1 MTTAETNPE
10 YSRHPVDAAGGGA
23 ATQRSM
29 ANGSVPVDRGVP
41 VDSGVPVDRGA
52 PPEANSGAA
61 DTRAGAPR
69 AGVRRRAA
77 REASADSMRP
87 DQAPTGPR
95 STQVKLAQLAV
106 GTAIIAGEQV
116 RGGVRSVGGRTASAM
131 VGLLSRAVTQTEQA
145 RDRLFEVMDDAERR
159 GREALAA
166 RRQGAASLV
175 NTRVEDA
182 MSWAQVKVVP
192 QFIDDLVPHLISD
205 VMPRLIDGA
214 LPEIRD
220 RVVPVIIEDLTTD
233 SRVEELVM
241 AQSRGV
247 IGQLA
252 EQLRTNSVRADDRLE
267 AAAHRVVGRDKSATA
282 KGINE
287 TRGA

>member
-1 MTTAETNPE
+1 MTSAETNPE
-10 YSRHPVDAAGGGA
+10 NPRNPVDAGGGEA
-23 ATQRSM
+23 ATQRPV
-29 ANGSVPVDRGVP
+29 ANGS
-41 VDSGVPVDRGA
+41 VPVDRGA
-52 PPEANSGAA
+52 PPEANRGAA
-61 DTRAGAPR
+61 EARGGAR
-69 AGVRRRAA
+69 GARVRRGAA
-77 REASADSMRP
+77 SDGPADPMGR
-87 DQAPTGPR
+87 DQASGGPR

-106 GTAIIAGEQV
+106 GTAVIAGEQV
-116 RGGVRSVGGRTASAM
+116 RGGMRSVSGRTASAM
-131 VGLLSRAVTQTEQA
+131 FGLLAKAVVQTEQA
-145 RDRLFEVMDDAERR
+145 RDKLFEAMDDAERR
-159 GREALAA
+159 GRETLAA

-175 NTRVEDA
+175 NTTVGDA

-282 KGINE
+282 KGLNE
-287 TRGA
+287 IRGV

>member
-1 MTTAETNPE
+1 MTSAETNPE
-10 YSRHPVDAAGGGA
+10 NRGKPVDATGGA
-23 ATQRSM
+23 ANDRPM
-29 ANGSVPVDRGVP
+29 ANGSVPVDRG
-41 VDSGVPVDRGA
+41 A
-52 PPEANSGAA
+52 PNAANGAA
-61 DTRAGAPR
+61 AEGSAPR
-69 AGVRRRAA
+69 
-77 REASADSMRP
+77 EP
-87 DQAPTGPR
+87 TDQASTDPMASGHTSAGPR
-95 STQVKLAQLAV
+95 SAQVKLAQLAV
-106 GTAIIAGEQV
+106 GTAVIAGEQM
-116 RGGVRSVGGRTASAM
+116 RGGVRSVGGRTASVM
-131 VGLLSRAVTQTEQA
+131 VGLLSKAVTQTEQA
-145 RDRLFEVMDDAERR
+145 RDKLFEVMDDAERR
-159 GREALAA
+159 GRETLAA

-282 KGINE
+282 KGVNE
-287 TRGA
+287 IRGV

>member
-1 MTTAETNPE
+1 MTSAETNPE
-10 YSRHPVDAAGGGA
+10 KPANPADAAAAGA
-23 ATQRSM
+23 ATQRPT
-29 ANGSVPVDRGVP
+29 ANGSVPVDRGAP
-41 VDSGVPVDRGA
+41 TSGSAGPAGPAR
-52 PPEANSGAA
+52 AA
-61 DTRAGAPR
+61 R
-69 AGVRRRAA
+69 AGVRRGAA
-77 REASADSMRP
+77 GDASAGPTGADDAS
-87 DQAPTGPR
+87 TGPR
-95 STQVKLAQLAV
+95 TTQVKLAQLAV
-106 GTAIIAGEQV
+106 GTAVIAGEQV
-116 RGGVRSVGGRTASAM
+116 RGGVRSVGGRTASVM

-159 GREALAA
+159 GRETLAA
-166 RRQGAASLV
+166 RRQGAVSLV
-175 NTRVEDA
+175 NTTVGDA

-252 EQLRTNSVRADDRLE
+252 EQLRTNSARADDRLE

-287 TRGA
+287 IRGV

>member
-1 MTTAETNPE
+1 MTSAETNPE
-10 YSRHPVDAAGGGA
+10 NPRDPVDAATGGA
-23 ATQRSM
+23 ATQRPM
-29 ANGSVPVDRGVP
+29 ANGSVPI
-41 VDSGVPVDRGA
+41 DRGA
-52 PPEANSGAA
+52 PPEADGGAA
-61 DTRAGAPR
+61 EASAGAAR
-69 AGVRRRAA
+69 ARRAA
-77 REASADSMRP
+77 TGDAPADPIGP
-87 DQAPTGPR
+87 DQASGGPR
-95 STQVKLAQLAV
+95 STQIKLAQLAV
-106 GTAIIAGEQV
+106 GTAVIASEQV

-131 VGLLSRAVTQTEQA
+131 FGLLAKAVVQTEQA
-145 RDRLFEVMDDAERR
+145 RDKLFEAMDDAERR
-159 GREALAA
+159 GRETLAA

-175 NTRVEDA
+175 NTTVGDA

-282 KGINE
+282 KGLNE
-287 TRGA
+287 IRGV

>member
-1 MTTAETNPE
+1 MTSAETNPE
-10 YSRHPVDAAGGGA
+10 NPPHPAEASAGA
-23 ATQRSM
+23 A
-29 ANGSVPVDRGVP
+29 
-41 VDSGVPVDRGA
+41 
-52 PPEANSGAA
+52 
-61 DTRAGAPR
+61 R
-69 AGVRRRAA
+69 AGVRRGATGDTP
-77 REASADSMRP
+77 ADSMAS
-87 DQAPTGPR
+87 DHASAGPR

-106 GTAIIAGEQV
+106 GTAVIAGEQV
-116 RGGVRSVGGRTASAM
+116 RGGMRSVGGRTASVM

-145 RDRLFEVMDDAERR
+145 RDKLFEVMDDAERR
-159 GREALAA
+159 GRETLAA

-175 NTRVEDA
+175 NTTVGDA

-267 AAAHRVVGRDKSATA
+267 AVAHRVVGRDKSATA
-282 KGINE
+282 KGLNE
-287 TRGA
+287 TRGG

>member
-1 MTTAETNPE
+1 MTSAETNPE
-10 YSRHPVDAAGGGA
+10 NPRNPVDAAGGDA
-23 ATQRSM
+23 ATQRPM
-29 ANGSVPVDRGVP
+29 ANGSVPVDRG
-41 VDSGVPVDRGA
+41 A
-52 PPEANSGAA
+52 PPETNGGPTEAGAGAA
-61 DTRAGAPR
+61 GAGPR
-69 AGVRRRAA
+69 RGATGDATTDPVG
-77 REASADSMRP
+77 P
-87 DQAPTGPR
+87 DHDVAGPR

-106 GTAIIAGEQV
+106 GTVVIAGEQV

-131 VGLLSRAVTQTEQA
+131 FGLLARAVIQTEQA
-145 RDRLFEVMDDAERR
+145 RDKLFEAMDDAERR
-159 GREALAA
+159 GRDTLAA

-175 NTRVEDA
+175 NTTVGDA

-282 KGINE
+282 KGLNE
-287 TRGA
+287 IRGV

>member
-1 MTTAETNPE
+1 MTSAETNPE
-10 YSRHPVDAAGGGA
+10 NPRNPADEAADSA
-23 ATQRSM
+23 ATQRPM
-29 ANGSVPVDRGVP
+29 ANGSVPVDRG
-41 VDSGVPVDRGA
+41 A
-52 PPEANSGAA
+52 PTEGS
-61 DTRAGAPR
+61 AGPAR
-69 AGVRRRAA
+69 AGVRRGAA
-77 REASADSMRP
+77 ADASAD
-87 DQAPTGPR
+87 PTGPDDASTGAR
-95 STQVKLAQLAV
+95 TTQVKLTQLAV
-106 GTAIIAGEQV
+106 GTAVIASEQV
-116 RGGVRSVGGRTASAM
+116 RGGVRSVGGRTASVM

-145 RDRLFEVMDDAERR
+145 RDKLFEVMDDAERR
-159 GREALAA
+159 GRETLAA

-175 NTRVEDA
+175 NTTVGDA

-287 TRGA
+287 IRGV

>member
-1 MTTAETNPE
+1 MTSAETNPE
-10 YSRHPVDAAGGGA
+10 NPRNPVDAVGGGA
-23 ATQRSM
+23 ATRRPM
-29 ANGSVPVDRGVP
+29 ANGSVPVDRG
-41 VDSGVPVDRGA
+41 A
-52 PPEANSGAA
+52 PTEASSGAA
-61 DTRAGAPR
+61 EARAAAAGA
-69 AGVRRRAA
+69 GERRDATGDVPIDPLGPDY
-77 REASADSMRP
+77 ASS
-87 DQAPTGPR
+87 GPR

-106 GTAIIAGEQV
+106 GTAVIAGEQV
-116 RGGVRSVGGRTASAM
+116 RGGVRSVSGRTASAM
-131 VGLLSRAVTQTEQA
+131 FGLLARAVIQTEQA
-145 RDRLFEVMDDAERR
+145 RDKLFEVMDDAERR
-159 GREALAA
+159 GRETLAA

-175 NTRVEDA
+175 NTTVGDA

-267 AAAHRVVGRDKSATA
+267 AAAHRVVGRDKNATA
-282 KGINE
+282 KGLNE
-287 TRGA
+287 IRGV

>member
-1 MTTAETNPE
+1 MTSAETNPE
-10 YSRHPVDAAGGGA
+10 NPRNPVDAAGGGA
-23 ATQRSM
+23 ATQRPM
-29 ANGSVPVDRGVP
+29 ANGS
-41 VDSGVPVDRGA
+41 VPVDRGA
-52 PPEANSGAA
+52 PPEANGGAA
-61 DTRAGAPR
+61 EASAGAARAGAR
-69 AGVRRRAA
+69 GSAAGDAP
-77 REASADSMRP
+77 SD
-87 DQAPTGPR
+87 PTGPDHASSGPR
-95 STQVKLAQLAV
+95 TTQVKLAQLAV
-106 GTAIIAGEQV
+106 GTAVIAGEQV
-116 RGGVRSVGGRTASAM
+116 RGGVRSVGGRTASVM

-145 RDRLFEVMDDAERR
+145 RDKLFEVMDDAERR
-159 GREALAA
+159 GRETLAA

-175 NTRVEDA
+175 NTTVGDA

-252 EQLRTNSVRADDRLE
+252 EQLRTNSMRADDRLE

-282 KGINE
+282 KGLNE
-287 TRGA
+287 IRGV

>member
-1 MTTAETNPE
+1 MTSAETNPE
-10 YSRHPVDAAGGGA
+10 NRGKPVDAAGGGA
-23 ATQRSM
+23 ATERP
-29 ANGSVPVDRGVP
+29 AAGGSVPVDRG
-41 VDSGVPVDRGA
+41 A
-52 PPEANSGAA
+52 PTEANGAA
-61 DTRAGAPR
+61 AEGTAPR
-69 AGVRRRAA
+69 DPTGH
-77 REASADSMRP
+77 ASTDPMGS
-87 DQAPTGPR
+87 DHTSVGPR

-106 GTAIIAGEQV
+106 GTAVIAGEQM
-116 RGGVRSVGGRTASAM
+116 RGGVRSVGGRTASVM
-131 VGLLSRAVTQTEQA
+131 VGLLSKAVTQTEQA
-145 RDRLFEVMDDAERR
+145 RDKLFEVMDDAERR
-159 GREALAA
+159 GRETLAA

-282 KGINE
+282 KGLNE
-287 TRGA
+287 IRGV